1 MGKSGGS
8 PVKLG
13 VVVALVGCF
22 ALIGAGITLYATG
35 VKLNRSQSA
44 QKFVPIQAVPAITAS
59 MASQTIRA
67 GTPSPVYDNAAEPE
81 VQPAVPLRIVKFT
94 LDQPVSISGML
105 RDAGVDG
112 ADRDAW
118 ADAFRSSAHWGI
130 LYPGHQVSVLKDAS
144 TGKVRALEYELDDSL
159 VIREESLADG
169 VVFATREPLMYQ
181 PETVAYSLSLAD
193 GLDAAAA
200 RRHLPDSVV
209 AQIKYAFGTRLQ
221 RLDTGGTLKLVFK
234 ELVTPDGLHRRNA
247 DLQACK
253 IQSGRRSFSVFSFND
268 GYGREHLYDE
278 HGNPLEPQFLRFPV
292 AFQYISSSFSPSRY
306 HPILH
311 RFRPHVGIDLA
322 ARYGTPVKSIAD
334 GVVQFADWDG
344 ELGRCIRIKHK
355 DSLISVYA
363 HLSAISPLIR
373 PGAPVRIGQVIG
385 FVGSSGLSTGPHLHY
400 ALFKDGRFLDP
411 MKVNLD
417 GGGTTISS
425 DRWPLFEAFRQSF
438 ERVFTRLRS
447 GTVNAAVKD
456 PLVNRVEAFNAD
468 AEPPTPFSVPAM
480 DTVAGSLT
488 IPSPAPASHRREA
501 HLARGGLLRD
511 HIQRDTSSTALD
523 RLIESGM
530 LGDPGM

>member
-1 MGKSGGS
+1 MGKSGGF

-13 VVVALVGCF
+13 VVVG
-22 ALIGAGITLYATG
+22 LIGCLAVFAGITLFLTG
-35 VKLNRSQSA
+35 TVRLGLSPTER
-44 QKFVPIQAVPAITAS
+44 KFVPIHAVPALTAR

-67 GTPSPVYDNAAEPE
+67 GTLSPIYDNAAEPQ
-81 VQPAVPLRIVKFT
+81 VQPAVPLRIVRFT
-94 LDQPVSISGML
+94 LYRPVTISGML

-112 ADRDAW
+112 ADRDTW

-130 LYPGHQVSVLKDAS
+130 LYPGHQVSVFKDAS
-144 TGKVRALEYELDDSL
+144 TGKVRALEYELDDNL

-169 VVFATREPLMYQ
+169 VVFATRQPLVYQ

-221 RLDTGGTLKLVFK
+221 RLDSGGTLKLVFK
-234 ELVTPDGLHRRNA
+234 ELVTPDGLHRRDA

-253 IQSGRRSFSVFSFND
+253 IQSGRRSYAAFSFND

-311 RFRPHVGIDLA
+311 RFRPHAGIDLA
-322 ARYGTPVKSIAD
+322 ARYGTPVRSVAD
-334 GVVQFADWDG
+334 GVVQFANWDG

-355 DSLISVYA
+355 NSLISVYA
-363 HLSAISPLIR
+363 HLSAISPLIK

-417 GGGTTISS
+417 GGGAAISS
-425 DRWPLFEAFRQSF
+425 ERWPLFEAFRQSF
-438 ERVFTRLRS
+438 ERVFSRLRV
-447 GTVNAAVKD
+447 GTVDAAVKD
-456 PLVNRVEAFNAD
+456 PVVNRVEAFNAD
-468 AEPPTPFSVPAM
+468 AEPPNPFSIPAT
-480 DTVAGSLT
+480 DTIPGSLAT
-488 IPSPAPASHRREA
+488 SHVPVRRHRDV

-511 HIQRDTSSTALD
+511 HVQRDTSSTALD
-523 RLIESGM
+523 RLIESGV